1 MYTIR
6 LTKGFEKS
14 FKKIRHSGL
23 TKKNERVIAS
33 IVDVLAA
40 GKILDKRYKDH
51 QLMGNMKDY
60 RECHVLNDLLL
71 MYRIDNE
78 ELVLLL
84 IDIGSHS
91 QLFG

>member
-6 LTKGFEKS
+6 RTKGFEKS
-14 FKKIRHSGL
+14 FKKIRHAGL

-33 IVDVLAA
+33 VVDVLAT
-40 GKILDKRYKDH
+40 GKVLDKKYRDH
-51 QLMGNMKDY
+51 QLTGNMKDY

-71 MYRIDNE
+71 MYRIENE
-78 ELVLLL
+78 ELILVLV
-84 IDIGSHS
+84 DIGSHS